1 MSDNATTF
9 LAAGEELQSL
19 LSSVALANNLSRR
32 EVEWRYIPKCAPW
45 FGGFWE
51 RLIGLTK
58 SALKRV
64 LGRTHATLE
73 SLRILVTEV
82 EAVLNNR
89 PITYSS
95 PDVDDPCPITPAH
108 LLYGRPIIT
117 LPHYDVTAD
126 EIADPTYCD
135 DTEVRRRAKAQAAI
149 LDHFWS
155 RWSKE
160 YLTALHEFHRM
171 TGNNVQTARVGD
183 VVHIHD
189 DSPRI
194 RWRLG
199 VIEQLNKGADGLV
212 RSVQLRTSTGMTNR
226 YIAKLYPLE
235 ITAADRPPISSSDD
249 TGQQPTSSN
258 TVRPIRQEDGRR
270 LRTG

>member
-1 MSDNATTF
+1 MAFYSQART
-9 LAAGEELQSL
+9 LA
-19 LSSVALANNLSRR
+19 
-32 EVEWRYIPKCAPW
+32 
-45 FGGFWE
+45 
-51 RLIGLTK
+51 K

-73 SLRILVTEV
+73 SLRTLVTEV

-95 PDVDDPCPITPAH
+95 PDVDDPRPITSAH
-108 LLYGRPIIT
+108 LLYGRPIVT
-117 LPHYDVTAD
+117 LPHYDVTVD
-126 EIADPTYCD
+126 EIANSTYSD
-135 DTEVRRRAKAQAAI
+135 DTEIRRRAKAQAAI

-155 RWSKE
+155 QWSKE
-160 YLTALHEFHRM
+160 YLTALREFHRT

-183 VVHIHD
+183 VIQIHD

-199 VIEQLNKGADGLV
+199 VIELLNKGADGLV
-212 RSVQLRTSTGMTNR
+212 HSVQLRTSTGMTNR
-226 YIAKLYPLE
+226 PIAKLYPLE
-235 ITAADRPPISSSDD
+235 ITAANRPSISNSDD

-258 TVRPIRQEDGRR
+258 TVRPIRQAAVRACEKTKDWINTLCAPWKMSRIAE
-270 LRTG
+270 L